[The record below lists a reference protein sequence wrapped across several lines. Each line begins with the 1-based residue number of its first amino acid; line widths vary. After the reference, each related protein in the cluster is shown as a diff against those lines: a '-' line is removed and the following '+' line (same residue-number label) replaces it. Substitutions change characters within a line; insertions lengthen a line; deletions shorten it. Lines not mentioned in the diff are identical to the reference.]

1 MSSVEKFAAAA
12 IPEKYAGG
20 PIMKVIPR
28 SGTRRLARSASHRSM
43 STVRIPTSAGS
54 STPLSRPEM
63 WASGAGMSTASLGRR
78 PWASAMVRA
87 LPASPRWVWSTT
99 FGSPVEPEVN
109 RAAATSAPRATP
121 WRTGAWPSSSV
132 HSELAPS
139 TVSAPGRSPRVEPGP
154 ASTRRGSREPT
165 MRATSAGP
173 AWWCTGTATAPMRQ
187 HARNSSTASTR
198 LGSCHTTAS
207 RRRTPA
213 ARSPPANVSTLA
225 STVAASSPAEESA
238 RAMPS
243 GRGAMAARP
252 SRVGTSQAPPGRR

>member
-1 MSSVEKFAAAA
+1 MASVEKFAAPA
-12 IPEKYAGG
+12 IPEKYTGG
-20 PIMKVIPR
+20 PIIKVIPR

-43 STVRIPTSAGS
+43 STVRIPTVAGS
-54 STPLSRPEM
+54 STPLSSPEM

-109 RAAATSAPRATP
+109 SATATSAPLATLS
-121 WRTGAWPSSSV
+121 RTGAWVIRST
-132 HSELAPS
+132 HSGLAAP

-165 MRATSAGP
+165 MPATSAGP
-173 AWWCTGTATAPMRQ
+173 TWWWMGTATAPRRQ
-187 HARNSSTASTR
+187 QARNNKTASTR

-213 ARSPPANVSTLA
+213 ARSPPANASTLE
-225 STVAASSPAEESA
+225 STAAVSSSTEESA
-238 RAMPS
+238 SAVPS
-243 GRGAMAARP
+243 GRGAMPASP
-252 SRVGTSQAPPGRR
+252 SSVGTSQAPPGRR